1 MPPRLDIGVQRRQ
14 EPCQQ
19 RRVRAAQHAGFH
31 RAQRIATQ
39 LSQQP
44 RIHVAH
50 RCRRTTAADA
60 SSFRTAVRLDRGMR
74 PSCMLIRAVV
84 IGPGCGGTGQLPRTI
99 QEAAQ
104 ARIQPLCSA

>member
-1 MPPRLDIGVQRRQ
+1 M
-14 EPCQQ
+14 
-19 RRVRAAQHAGFH
+19 
-31 RAQRIATQ
+31 
-39 LSQQP
+39 
-44 RIHVAH
+44 
-50 RCRRTTAADA
+50 
-60 SSFRTAVRLDRGMR
+60 RLDRGMR